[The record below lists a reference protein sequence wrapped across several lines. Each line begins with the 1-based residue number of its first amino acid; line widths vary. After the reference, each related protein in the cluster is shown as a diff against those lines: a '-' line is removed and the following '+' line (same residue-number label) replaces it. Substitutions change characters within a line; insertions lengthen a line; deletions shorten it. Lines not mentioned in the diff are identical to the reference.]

1 MANPG
6 LIKTYDASGAI
17 NPYTVV
23 KFTTTDFQVTQA
35 AAVGDK
41 LAGVTTEVAAAD
53 QERVDVIH
61 DGIAYVTAGGTIAAG
76 DPLTV
81 NASGQ
86 VVTAAPAAGTNNNC
100 IGHARQSAVSG
111 DVFEAIISLFTL
123 QG

>member
-17 NPYTVV
+17 PAYTVV
-23 KFTTTDFQVTQA
+23 KFTATDFQVAAA
-35 AAVGDK
+35 AAVGDA
-41 LAGVTTEVAAAD
+41 LAGVTTEIAAAD
-53 QERVDVIH
+53 TERVDVIH
-61 DGIAYVTAGGTIAAG
+61 DGIAYAYAGGTIAPG

-86 VVTAAPAAGTNNNC
+86 VVKAAPAAGTNNNC
-100 IGHARQSAVSG
+100 IGRARQSGVVG
-111 DVFEAIISLFTL
+111 DVIEIIIDFFVL

>member
-23 KFTTTDFQVTQA
+23 KFTSTDFQVTQA
-35 AAVGDK
+35 AAVTDA

-61 DGIAYVTAGGTIAAG
+61 DGICYVSAGGTIAAG
-76 DPLTV
+76 DSLTV

-86 VVTAAPAAGTNNNC
+86 AVTAAPAAGVNNHC
-100 IGHARQSAVSG
+100 FGRARQSAVAG
-111 DVFEAIISLFTL
+111 DVFEVILDFFVL

>member
-17 NPYTVV
+17 AAYTVV
-23 KFTTTDFQVTQA
+23 KFTSTDFQVA
-35 AAVGDK
+35 SASAVSDK
-41 LAGVTTEVAAAD
+41 LAGITTEIAAAD
-53 QERVDVIH
+53 TERVDVIH
-61 DGIAYVTAGGTIAAG
+61 DGIAYASCGGTVAQG

-86 VVTAAPAAGTNNNC
+86 VVTAAPATGVNNQC
-100 IGHARQSAVSG
+100 IGRARQSGAAG
-111 DVFEAIISLFTL
+111 DVIEVLVDLFVL

>member
-17 NPYTVV
+17 PAYTVV
-23 KFTTTDFQVTQA
+23 KFTSTDFQVTQA
-35 AAVGDK
+35 AAVGDP

-53 QERVDVIH
+53 QERCDVIH
-61 DGIAYVTAGGTIAAG
+61 DGIAYVLSGGTIAAG

-86 VVTAAPAAGTNNNC
+86 AVKAAPAAGTNNNC
-100 IGHARQSAVSG
+100 FGRARQSAVSG
-111 DVFEAIISLFTL
+111 DVFEAIIDFFVL

>member
-17 NPYTVV
+17 PAYSVV
-23 KFTTTDFQVTQA
+23 KFTATDFQVTLA
-35 AAVGDK
+35 TAVSDK
-41 LAGVTTEVAAAD
+41 LIGVTTEIAAAD

-61 DGIAYVTAGGTIAAG
+61 DGIAYVSAGGTIAAG

-86 VVTAAPAAGTNNNC
+86 VVTAAPAAGVNNVC
-100 IGHARQSAVSG
+100 IGRARQSAVSG
-111 DVFEAIISLFTL
+111 DVLEVILDLFVL